1 LEQIISLYFILGN
14 FSSKIFSIQ
23 KTGSSFNS
31 LIECL
36 EYIRI
41 GYDRVATYQSIYDF
55 GQTCLCLLQK
65 AQPSMKIFIEKM
77 FQNEIESIIYD
88 EKLVEELEG
97 NIRKFKEKL
106 FRKKNLNEER
116 RSLNENISIEK

>member
-1 LEQIISLYFILGN
+1 
-14 FSSKIFSIQ
+14 
-23 KTGSSFNS
+23 
-31 LIECL
+31 
-36 EYIRI
+36 
-41 GYDRVATYQSIYDF
+41 
-55 GQTCLCLLQK
+55 
-65 AQPSMKIFIEKM
+65 M

>member
-1 LEQIISLYFILGN
+1 
-14 FSSKIFSIQ
+14 
-23 KTGSSFNS
+23 
-31 LIECL
+31 
-36 EYIRI
+36 
-41 GYDRVATYQSIYDF
+41 
-55 GQTCLCLLQK
+55 
-65 AQPSMKIFIEKM
+65 MKIFIEKM